1 MGLKSLSN
9 FGLLVALLL
18 IISCDSSKVY
28 DEYQAIDSEGWNAT
42 EFVDFEIEM
51 EATEGFVFN
60 YLIGLR
66 NNNDYLYSNIFFF
79 VDIEN
84 PAGKHQL
91 DTLQY
96 LLAKPN
102 GKWIGSGVGAIK
114 HNLFKYKE
122 EQPIHAGI
130 YKIKLFHGMRD
141 DVLVGIEDV
150 GFRIERSN

>member
-1 MGLKSLSN
+1 MELKNLN
-9 FGLLVALLL
+9 KFGLFIALLL
-18 IISCDSSKVY
+18 LVSCDSNKVF
-28 DEYQAIDSEGWNAT
+28 DEYKAISADGWMAT
-42 EFVDFEIEM
+42 ESVDFEIEM
-51 EATEGFVFN
+51 GDTEGSLFN

-84 PAGKHQL
+84 PAGVHQL

-96 LLAKPN
+96 LLAEPN

-114 HNLFKYKE
+114 YNLFKFKE
-122 EQPIHAGI
+122 EQTLESGL
-130 YKIKLFHGMRD
+130 YKVKLSHGMRN
-141 DVLVGIEDV
+141 DVLIGIEDI

>member
-1 MGLKSLSN
+1 MK
-9 FGLLVALLL
+9 A
-18 IISCDSSKVY
+18 
-28 DEYQAIDSEGWNAT
+28 SEGS
-42 EFVDFEIEM
+42 
-51 EATEGFVFN
+51 VFN

-84 PAGKHQL
+84 SAGAHRL

-96 LLAKPN
+96 LLAEPN

-114 HNLFKYKE
+114 HNLFKFKQ
-122 EQPIHAGI
+122 EQSLDEGI
-130 YKIKLFHGMRD
+130 YKVKLSQGMRD
-141 DVLVGIEDV
+141 DVLMGIEDI